1 MVIREGSR
9 LWPYR
14 DQYQLT
20 ELLAAA
26 DAVVVLSLMVGTVLC
41 AIAAFSPAGLGR
53 RRLHFWRQ
61 GQIGRAE
68 SGNLGTAGW
77 MPISEARTRLPNERG
92 IVDGEAYRVDQDE
105 IAKPPFN
112 PNNRRSWCKSGSA
125 PLPEY

>member
-53 RRLHFWRQ
+53 RRLPFWRQ
-61 GQIGRAE
+61 GQIERAK
-68 SGNLGTAGW
+68 SGNFGTADW
-77 MPISEARTRLPNERG
+77 MPISEAR
-92 IVDGEAYRVDQDE
+92 
-105 IAKPPFN
+105 K
-112 PNNRRSWCKSGSA
+112 RSEEHTSELQSIMRISYAVFCLKKKK
-125 PLPEY
+125 

>member
-41 AIAAFSPAGLGR
+41 AIVAFSPAGLGR
-53 RRLHFWRQ
+53 RRLPFWPP
-61 GQIGRAE
+61 GPIERAT
-68 SGNLGTAGW
+68 SGTLGTAEW
-77 MPISEARTRLPNERG
+77 FPTSEARKGLPHEPGIGVGIGRSSGRG
-92 IVDGEAYRVDQDE
+92 RVGQR
-105 IAKPPFN
+105 N
-112 PNNRRSWCKSGSA
+112 LN
-125 PLPEY
+125 

>member
-53 RRLHFWRQ
+53 RRLPFWRQ
-61 GQIGRAE
+61 GQIERAN
-68 SGNLGTAGW
+68 SGNLGTAAW
-77 MPISEARTRLPNERG
+77 IPISEARKLPPTAPGLVVGRSTRATPDELAQRPSQPN
-92 IVDGEAYRVDQDE
+92 
-105 IAKPPFN
+105 
-112 PNNRRSWCKSGSA
+112 
-125 PLPEY
+125 

>member
-26 DAVVVLSLMVGTVLC
+26 DTVVVLSLMVGTVLC

-53 RRLHFWRQ
+53 RRLPFWRQ
-61 GQIGRAE
+61 GQIEWAKR
-68 SGNLGTAGW
+68 GNFGTADW
-77 MPISEARTRLPNERG
+77 LPIRSEARSVGKDWVCP
-92 IVDGEAYRVDQDE
+92 
-105 IAKPPFN
+105 
-112 PNNRRSWCKSGSA
+112 RRSRWS
-125 PLPEY
+125 P

>member
-1 MVIREGSR
+1 MVILEGSR

-53 RRLHFWRQ
+53 RRLPFWRQ
-61 GQIGRAE
+61 GQIARAK
-68 SGNLGTAGW
+68 SGNFGTADW
-77 MPISEARTRLPNERG
+77 MPISEARKSLPHEPG
-92 IVDGEAYRVDQDE
+92 IVVGEAYRVVPDDL
-105 IAKPPFN
+105 AKQIG
-112 PNNRRSWCKSGSA
+112 RA
-125 PLPEY
+125 HV